1 MKAGDFT
8 AFDLPA
14 NGLSHQAMA
23 GGVKLPKRD
32 KYPYKQFIMLAIY

>member
-1 MKAGDFT
+1 MKASDFT

-14 NGLSHQAMA
+14 NDLRHQAMA

-32 KYPYKQFIMLAIY
+32 KYPLCNFL